1 MSVYQKDVR
10 IKFRRNSILLSKGN
24 LLYSRIKNLWNNRTK
39 NWIRIIWFFVSVKD
53 YEVDLSR
60 RLKTAAREIGLEIFY
75 NFFLLL

>member
-1 MSVYQKDVR
+1 MSIYQKDVR

>member
-10 IKFRRNSILLSKGN
+10 IKFRRNSILLSKSN